1 MKKTLEQR
9 INRLERLL
17 KNESCTSQKCES
29 FESDLDDVGAR
40 ASANSIAAQFGRML
54 GVSVRPD
61 DYGEDVIQSP
71 IFGWLPVTAVEEIES
86 DPDARFAFHYVLGDG
101 DFSIDVYPS
110 DNSVNLINEDGYSV
124 DPKGKLIDPVGDVSY
139 AFPLRLWKGFDL
151 SMVEDDDEDDY
162 YDEFDDEDSSDDGIA
177 TECNRRCELEAKL
190 RRLERAA
197 FKERFNRSRMRS
209 RK

>member
-17 KNESCTSQKCES
+17 KNEACASQKCES

-40 ASANSIAAQFGRML
+40 TTANRIAAQFGRML

-61 DYGEDVIQSP
+61 DYGDDVINSP
-71 IFGWLPVTAVEEIES
+71 VFGWLPVTAVEEIES
-86 DPDARFAFHYVLGDG
+86 DQDARFAFHYVLGDE

-110 DNSVNLINEDGYSV
+110 DNAVNLINEDGYSV
-124 DPKGKLIDPVGDVSY
+124 DPTGRLLSSDDSVVT
-139 AFPLRLWKGFDL
+139 AFPLRRWKGFDL

-162 YDEFDDEDSSDDGIA
+162 YDEA
-177 TECNRRCELEAKL
+177 KCRTRRSMNSESARKCE
-190 RRLERAA
+190 RRKCR
-197 FKERFNRSRMRS
+197 RTGR
-209 RK
+209 

>member
-1 MKKTLEQR
+1 MKRTLEQR

-17 KNESCTSQKCES
+17 KNEACASNKCES

-40 ASANSIAAQFGRML
+40 ATANRIAAQFGRML

-71 IFGWLPVTAVEEIES
+71 IYGWLPVTAVEEIES

-124 DPKGKLIDPVGDVSY
+124 DPTGRLLSSDDSVVT
-139 AFPLRLWKGFDL
+139 AFPLRRWKGFDL

-162 YDEFDDEDSSDDGIA
+162 YDEA
-177 TECNRRCELEAKL
+177 KCRTRRSMNSESARKCG
-190 RRLERAA
+190 RRMCR
-197 FKERFNRSRMRS
+197 RSRR
-209 RK
+209 